1 VHLFTLYHPPVK
13 LITST
18 SSRNVSANK
27 RNACTPS
34 PCITIVIV
42 SLSNPEERLNP
53 ILTQISLA
61 ASPVEYLLAFRPNF
75 NERTN
80 SHSAH
85 PKRDDPLHLQ
95 RYIDSSSSAFIDSIR
110 FSSPSPA
117 LHITVESSEQL
128 RYQSLSGCG
137 DAPRSKAPS
146 PELSRDSN
154 TPRLCYLLHIWH
166 PLLITVLRTRS
177 LLNIL
182 IR

>member
-1 VHLFTLYHPPVK
+1 VHLFTLHLPPVK

-95 RYIDSSSSAFIDSIR
+95 RYIDSSKLSYAFIDSIR
-110 FSSPSPA
+110 FSFSA
-117 LHITVESSEQL
+117 QHCYLRIRSSI
-128 RYQSLSGCG
+128 RYQTYQIKATAETHPDLSSFSGVNL
-137 DAPRSKAPS
+137 R
-146 PELSRDSN
+146 SN

-166 PLLITVLRTRS
+166 PC
-177 LLNIL
+177 
-182 IR
+182 